1 MNILVILAPIALV
14 LGFIALL
21 GFIWAV
27 KKGQYEDLSTPAN
40 RMLIDDEPILQQ
52 TNINKDNNL
61 SENNTNDFINQ
72 EKGLKQ

>member
-52 TNINKDNNL
+52 TNINKDNN
-61 SENNTNDFINQ
+61 FYRIF
-72 EKGLKQ
+72 

>member
-52 TNINKDNNL
+52 TNINKDNN
-61 SENNTNDFINQ
+61 
-72 EKGLKQ
+72 